1 MKSKHFS
8 AKFIKLKLLVVLL
21 DTSLI
26 YFWGELGLSYTS
38 GVHFWSKSG
47 RRPRT
52 IPGLVLLH
60 LSFLDTWELI

>member
-38 GVHFWSKSG
+38 GLNLAA
-47 RRPRT
+47 
-52 IPGLVLLH
+52 GLGP
-60 LSFLDTWELI
+60 FLALFCYICLF